1 MIRICI
7 LNVVPIRRGHQEHT
21 VVFQYPV
28 HFTDESGIVLES
40 DHHGAEN
47 ILRDLS
53 RQGAPPPPS
62 PDPKLT
68 GE

>member
-1 MIRICI
+1 MRM
-7 LNVVPIRRGHQEHT
+7 RR
-21 VVFQYPV
+21 F
-28 HFTDESGIVLES
+28 DIAESGIVLES

-53 RQGAPPPPS
+53 RQGVRQDAPPPPS

>member
-1 MIRICI
+1 MRM
-7 LNVVPIRRGHQEHT
+7 RR
-21 VVFQYPV
+21 F
-28 HFTDESGIVLES
+28 DIAESGIVLES

-68 GE
+68 GA